1 MTVRLSVPWQKRKGR
16 WSWGKAKAKAK
27 QKEKER
33 QYAAELEKEAAAVKT
48 AEYGKKQAATQAA
61 YQAKAIATLSGIE
74 SSNTVPEWSP
84 RNSDNYQ
91 TIKKVSPEEAKG
103 INMDNISSLMPDQ
116 NYYDKDTGI
125 RLTTFSKRNI
135 KKELKSL
142 VSKGVDINTITWENF
157 NGR

>member
-1 MTVRLSVPWQKRKGR
+1 MKYSLAGSRLWYLQKKL
-16 WSWGKAKAKAK
+16 
-27 QKEKER
+27 KE
-33 QYAAELEKEAAAVKT
+33 L
-48 AEYGKKQAATQAA
+48 
-61 YQAKAIATLSGIE
+61 I
-74 SSNTVPEWSP
+74 W
-84 RNSDNYQ
+84 
-91 TIKKVSPEEAKG
+91 
-103 INMDNISSLMPDQ
+103 ISSLMPDQ